1 MEFILGLALVALC
14 IYLLWLLIKY
24 VIWPITKYVSVFL
37 MAAGIVVGLY
47 LAIYD
52 YLKAISEVFAKNVYH
67 LRKVDLN
74 KSKEPAY
81 VSYFFGERY
90 MAWIKHC
97 VSKLTH

>member
-52 YLKAISEVFAKNVYH
+52 YLKAIS
-67 LRKVDLN
+67 
-74 KSKEPAY
+74 
-81 VSYFFGERY
+81 
-90 MAWIKHC
+90 
-97 VSKLTH
+97 

>member
-1 MEFILGLALVALC
+1 MEIILGIALIVLC

-24 VIWPITKYVSVFL
+24 VIWPIAKYASVFL

-52 YLKAISEVFAKNVYH
+52 YLKAISEVFAKNVQH

-74 KSKEPAY
+74 KSKEPAF
-81 VSYFFGERY
+81 VSYFFGASYRD
-90 MAWIKHC
+90 
-97 VSKLTH
+97 LF